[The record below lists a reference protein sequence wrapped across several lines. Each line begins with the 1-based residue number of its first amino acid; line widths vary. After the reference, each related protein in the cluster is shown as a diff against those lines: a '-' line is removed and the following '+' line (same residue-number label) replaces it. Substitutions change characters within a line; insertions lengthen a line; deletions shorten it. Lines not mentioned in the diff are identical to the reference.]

1 MKRYTVL
8 TILQVFIFA
17 SVFSQ
22 NVNLQNTVN
31 NVVNQATGGAT
42 LTTDEIVKGLKEA
55 LTVGTNSS
63 TASASKVDGF
73 LKNTKIKIPFPADA
87 KAMET
92 KLRAMG
98 MGDQCDKFI
107 ESINRGAEE
116 AVKSAAPIFLDAI
129 TNLSIT
135 DGLSILKGSN
145 DAATKYLKD
154 NTTASLKIK
163 FKPIVEA
170 ALKKVEVTKYW
181 NPLTTK
187 YNKLPLVTKVN
198 PNLDDY
204 VTGKAIDGLF
214 VLIAEQELL
223 IRTDAGSRISDILKK
238 VFG

>member
-1 MKRYTVL
+1 MKRYSVL
-8 TILQVFIFA
+8 TILQIFIYVSA
-17 SVFSQ
+17 FSQ
-22 NVNLQNTVN
+22 NNGLQNTIN
-31 NVVNQATGGAT
+31 NVVNQTTGGSS
-42 LTTDEIVKGLKEA
+42 LTSAEIIKGLKEA

-87 KAMET
+87 KSMET

-98 MGDQCDKFI
+98 MGAQCDKFI

-116 AVKSAAPIFLDAI
+116 AAKSAAPIFLEAI
-129 TNLSIT
+129 KNLTIT
-135 DGLSILKGSN
+135 DGLTILKGSN
-145 DAATKYLKD
+145 DAATKYLSS

-181 NPLTTK
+181 NPLASK
-187 YNKLPLVTKVN
+187 YNKIPMVTKVN

-204 VTGKAIDGLF
+204 VTTKAIDGLF
-214 VLIAEQELL
+214 LLIAEQELL